1 MKASF
6 IPGDLHISETTD
18 GSRDELRRT
27 AIRELLDG
35 FFDGSEE
42 ELVRFLGS
50 AEASAKAAAAA
61 HPTAEE
67 RIDTV
72 LL

>member
-1 MKASF
+1 M
-6 IPGDLHISETTD
+6 
-18 GSRDELRRT
+18 RRA

-42 ELVRFLGS
+42 QLMVFLRNSG
-50 AEASAKAAAAA
+50 KVPAAAAA
-61 HPTAEE
+61 AAPEVDG